1 MKIPIIHFH
10 VGSMRGAP
18 CLSRKKNSYSIE
30 TFKCHLIKHFYEFW
44 KKKKCSSIKKMELV
58 PWLYTLLT
66 AQLGTLVALI
76 ILQRDILV
84 IIIIHL
90 VKISYYK
97 EQRVWL
103 SVPHITFFKKLS
115 VFWLWL
121 GVVTK
126 AGARSLWWISTIN
139 RDCSSLSMA
148 TCYTSRAEF

>member
-1 MKIPIIHFH
+1 MNKVIHYFE
-10 VGSMRGAP
+10 VTNNTYPCWLYEGSTMFIQG
-18 CLSRKKNSYSIE
+18 KKNLFNRNIQTSSNQ
-30 TFKCHLIKHFYEFW
+30 TFYEFR
-44 KKKKCSSIKKMELV
+44 KKKKCSIIKKTELV

-66 AQLGTLVALI
+66 AQLRTSVVLI
-76 ILQRDILV
+76 ILWDILV

-90 VKISYYK
+90 VKTS
-97 EQRVWL
+97 L
-103 SVPHITFFKKLS
+103 SVPDITFFKKLS

-139 RDCSSLSMA
+139 RACSSLAMA